1 MLSLVFFTFQF
12 VSLMQNILKYAG
24 TDALKGDITRSG
36 QRNLV
41 GMVKDG
47 YNSASRYYLS
57 HMRDAQR
64 QLAVDAVLGNFNHFL
79 LNSFTKAFLQLEE
92 CTTLCSVDNSLSQFP
107 NFFTCF

>member
-1 MLSLVFFTFQF
+1 MSFFFYENGIKLYHSSLSFFCVPIVVCLYFSFVFCDRCSFENFSVQY
-12 VSLMQNILKYAG
+12 LQYAG

-36 QRNLV
+36 QWNLV

-64 QLAVDAVLGNFNHFL
+64 QLVVDSLLGNFTL
-79 LNSFTKAFLQLEE
+79 LMFVT
-92 CTTLCSVDNSLSQFP
+92 
-107 NFFTCF
+107 